1 MSRTARFAGPRVPTD
16 RETKIAEAASR
27 MLSGRL
33 GRKSDLKLRL
43 ADDRGGKEIITVPA
57 SAAEL
62 LVQILAEM
70 AKGNAVTLAPI
81 PAELTTQEAA
91 DLLNV
96 SRPYL
101 VDLLEAGKIPFRK
114 VGTHRRIA
122 TADLLAYKSKAHAT
136 RMKDLEAL
144 TAEAQKLGLGY

>member
-1 MSRTARFAGPRVPTD
+1 MRRTARFTGPRVPTD

-43 ADDRGGKEIITVPA
+43 VDDRGGKEVITVPA

-122 TADLLAYKSKAHAT
+122 MVDLLAYKSKTHAA

-144 TAEAQKLGLGY
+144 TAEAQKFGFGY